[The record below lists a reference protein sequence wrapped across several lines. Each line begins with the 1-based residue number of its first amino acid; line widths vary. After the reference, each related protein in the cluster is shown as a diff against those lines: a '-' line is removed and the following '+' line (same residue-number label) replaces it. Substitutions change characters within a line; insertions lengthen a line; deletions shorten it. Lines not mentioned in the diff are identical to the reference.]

1 MIVAFFTNYVNHHQ
15 IPLADELYRILGDNY
30 YYIATCDTQE
40 LVNTMS
46 GYSEIE
52 RPYIIRTYANG
63 AAKKKALELAKLSDV
78 MIYGTPECLPYVKER
93 YKSMRNKLTFE
104 VGERWLKRGF
114 LNLLSPRLL
123 RYKWLYHT
131 ICPKESTF
139 RLCASAYASHD
150 ENLMLSYRDK
160 CFKWGYFTS
169 VPDIDIEAIMNL
181 KRSASTL
188 RILWVAR
195 FLKWKHPERIFP
207 LALRLQ
213 NIHID
218 FTIDMIG
225 EGPLFERIKTNI
237 AKLNL
242 QTRVHLLGVM
252 PNQQV
257 IEKMREYHIFCF
269 TSDKHEGWGAVLN
282 EAMSAGCCPV
292 ACKAIGSSPFLIN
305 HGVNGLLYDD
315 TVMDD
320 LVNKIEWLAKHREEC
335 ENMGKRAYD
344 TMRNEWNPKEAAE
357 RLVRF
362 STSFTNNRCIYQ
374 YSTGPMSTAEIL

>member
-1 MIVAFFTNYVNHHQ
+1 
-15 IPLADELYRILGDNY
+15 
-30 YYIATCDTQE
+30 
-40 LVNTMS
+40 
-46 GYSEIE
+46 
-52 RPYIIRTYANG
+52 
-63 AAKKKALELAKLSDV
+63 
-78 MIYGTPECLPYVKER
+78 
-93 YKSMRNKLTFE
+93 
-104 VGERWLKRGF
+104 
-114 LNLLSPRLL
+114 
-123 RYKWLYHT
+123 
-131 ICPKESTF
+131 
-139 RLCASAYASHD
+139 
-150 ENLMLSYRDK
+150 
-160 CFKWGYFTS
+160 
-169 VPDIDIEAIMNL
+169 
-181 KRSASTL
+181 
-188 RILWVAR
+188 
-195 FLKWKHPERIFP
+195 
-207 LALRLQ
+207 RLQ

-335 ENMGKRAYD
+335 DNMGKRAYD